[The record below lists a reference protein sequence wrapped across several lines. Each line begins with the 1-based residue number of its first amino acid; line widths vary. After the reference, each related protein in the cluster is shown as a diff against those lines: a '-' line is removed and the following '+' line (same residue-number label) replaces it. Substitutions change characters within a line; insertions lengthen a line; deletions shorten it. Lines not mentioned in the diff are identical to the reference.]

1 MTGEPKPPSRV
12 RVIWR
17 GDQEFDAGRPGGP
30 TLHLDGHGR
39 TAQSPPD
46 ALLSALAACASVD
59 TVEIL
64 AKRKTPASALR
75 VEVTGDRVSTT
86 PRRFERI
93 LLEFHVDG
101 EGIERPHAERAIDL
115 SVSKYCS
122 VRDSLAPNIVVEWT
136 LVLNGEPGVLINMA
150 GAPQGRAH

>member
-1 MTGEPKPPSRV
+1 MTGEPKPPSRI
-12 RVIWR
+12 RVVWR
-17 GDQEFDAGRPGGP
+17 GEQEFDAGRPGGP
-30 TLHLDGHGR
+30 ALHLDGSGR

-59 TVEIL
+59 AVEIL
-64 AKRKTPASALR
+64 AKRKTPVSALR
-75 VEVTGDRVSTT
+75 VEVTGQRVTT
-86 PRRFERI
+86 IPRRFEHI

-115 SVSKYCS
+115 SISKYCS

-136 LVLNGEPGVLINMA
+136 LVLNGEPGVLINTA
-150 GAPQGRAH
+150 GAAQARQH

>member
-1 MTGEPKPPSRV
+1 MTGERKPPSRV
-12 RVIWR
+12 RVLWR

-30 TLHLDGHGR
+30 MLHLDGHGR

-64 AKRKTPASALR
+64 AKRKTPVSALR
-75 VEVTGDRVSTT
+75 VEVTGERVTTT
-86 PRRFERI
+86 PRRFEHV

-101 EGIERPHAERAIDL
+101 DGIERPHAERAIDL
-115 SVSKYCS
+115 SISKYCS
-122 VRDSLAPNIVVEWT
+122 VRDSLAANIVIEWT
-136 LVLNGEPGVLINMA
+136 LVLNGEPGVLINTA
-150 GAPQGRAH
+150 GAPQSRAH